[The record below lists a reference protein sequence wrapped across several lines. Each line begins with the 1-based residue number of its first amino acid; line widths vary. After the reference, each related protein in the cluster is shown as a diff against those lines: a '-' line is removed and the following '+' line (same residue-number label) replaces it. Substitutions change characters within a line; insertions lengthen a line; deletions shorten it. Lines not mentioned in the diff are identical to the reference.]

1 MLGKNWTRKSL
12 AILTTFAVWCVFSM
26 VAFAAPKDSTAEIS
40 VTGQVTVNGNPTTVN
55 STIGSDSTI
64 TTGANS
70 SAVVSLGKLG
80 RVELQADS
88 SVQLKFSETTIVAIL
103 SAGKVR
109 VSNASGVAATVT
121 TKDAAIIGDIAQAN
135 TFDVEVECSHTHAE
149 TIAGLVTMRSGSS
162 DKQVA
167 AGAGSIA
174 GNLEQSGC
182 QPCKRPG
189 GTPGAFPIAGIG
201 AGALAALIIGAV
213 GAAGAAIFFGS
224 TSGTDVT
231 SGGGTIIVSPN
242 R

>member
-12 AILTTFAVWCVFSM
+12 AILTTFAVWSVFTM
-26 VAFAAPKDSTAEIS
+26 VAFAAPKDLTAEIS

-88 SVQLKFSETTIVAIL
+88 SVQLKFSDSTIVAIL

-149 TIAGLVTMRSGSS
+149 TIAGLVTMRSGSN

-167 AGAGSIA
+167 AGSGSIA

-189 GTPGAFPIAGIG
+189 GTPGAFPVAGLG
-201 AGALAALIIGAV
+201 AGALAAIIIGAI
-213 GAAGAAIFFGS
+213 GAAGAAIFFGGS
-224 TSGTDVT
+224 NGTDVT
-231 SGGGTIIVSPN
+231 SGGGTVVVSPN

>member
-12 AILTTFAVWCVFSM
+12 AILTTFAVWSVFTM
-26 VAFAAPKDSTAEIS
+26 VALAAPKDLTAEIS

-64 TTGANS
+64 VTGANS

-88 SVQLKFSETTIVAIL
+88 SVQLKFSASSIVAIL

-121 TKDAAIIGDIAQAN
+121 TKDAAIIGDTAQAN

-162 DKQVA
+162 DKQIA
-167 AGAGSIA
+167 TGASSIA

-182 QPCKRPG
+182 QPCNRKG
-189 GTPGAFPIAGIG
+189 GNPGAFPIAGLSG
-201 AGALAALIIGAV
+201 GALAAIIIGAL
-213 GAAGAAIFFGS
+213 GAAGAAIFLGS
-224 TSGTDVT
+224 TRGNDVT
-231 SGGGTIIVSPN
+231 SGGGTIVVSPN

>member
-12 AILTTFAVWCVFSM
+12 AILTTFAVWCVFTM

-167 AGAGSIA
+167 AGAGSIT

-224 TSGTDVT
+224 TNGTDVT

>member
-12 AILTTFAVWCVFSM
+12 AILTTFAVWSVFTM
-26 VAFAAPKDSTAEIS
+26 VAFAAPKDLTAEIS

-88 SVQLKFSETTIVAIL
+88 SVQLKFSDSTIVAIL

-135 TFDVEVECSHTHAE
+135 TFDVEVEC
-149 TIAGLVTMRSGSS
+149 
-162 DKQVA
+162 
-167 AGAGSIA
+167 
-174 GNLEQSGC
+174 
-182 QPCKRPG
+182 
-189 GTPGAFPIAGIG
+189 
-201 AGALAALIIGAV
+201 
-213 GAAGAAIFFGS
+213 
-224 TSGTDVT
+224 
-231 SGGGTIIVSPN
+231 
-242 R
+242 